1 LLAIR
6 RQEKKEVSMI
16 RYITTAVVTCM
27 VAFALNQG
35 AAQET
40 GESTTPPKTTER
52 AKQMPFRGKIVKID
66 LEAKTVTLGG
76 KEKDRT
82 FAVTDLTKIK
92 KNGQAAKIEDVR
104 VGESVGGLA
113 RANGDKWEVVTL
125 NVGEKPDKA
134 QSKETEKQTDS

>member
-1 LLAIR
+1 
-6 RQEKKEVSMI
+6 MI

-35 AAQET
+35 LAQET
-40 GESTTPPKTTER
+40 GGSTTSPKTTER

-66 LEAKTVTLGG
+66 HEAKTVTLGG

-82 FAVTDLTKIK
+82 FALTEQTKIK
-92 KNGQAAKIEDVR
+92 KNGQAAKLADVL

-125 NVGEKPDKA
+125 NVTENPDKP
-134 QSKETEKQTDS
+134 QPTESDQPKDS

>member
-1 LLAIR
+1 
-6 RQEKKEVSMI
+6 
-16 RYITTAVVTCM
+16 M

-35 AAQET
+35 VAQES
-40 GESTTPPKTTER
+40 GESTSPPKTTER

-66 LEAKTVTLGG
+66 HEARTVTLGG

-82 FAVTDLTKIK
+82 FTLTDLTKIK
-92 KNGQAAKIEDVR
+92 KNGQAAKLADVL

-125 NVGEKPDKA
+125 NVTEKPDEA
-134 QSKETEKQTDS
+134 QSKETEKQKDS